1 MRVFYIFRFSVFFRG
16 ISGVFE
22 KITPFFIRKIEK
34 YPVKNNRFKLF
45 NVLRSKDIDEGIDLA
60 NVYENWYEK
69 ICNSFIKFGSKTYN
83 NALCEGINNKIEAI
97 KRSSFGILNF
107 SHLRARVF
115 FLLEI

>member
-1 MRVFYIFRFSVFFRG
+1 MRGSGKVHNFSLSTRF
-16 ISGVFE
+16 
-22 KITPFFIRKIEK
+22 RKIEK

-60 NVYENWYEK
+60 NVYENWYEE

-97 KRSSFGILNF
+97 KKIYE
-107 SHLRARVF
+107 
-115 FLLEI
+115 EIGQG

>member
-1 MRVFYIFRFSVFFRG
+1 M
-16 ISGVFE
+16 
-22 KITPFFIRKIEK
+22 
-34 YPVKNNRFKLF
+34 KNNRFKLF

-60 NVYENWYEK
+60 NVYENWYEE

-107 SHLRARVF
+107 MIKAIY
-115 FLLEI
+115 FLPIKGKYVSPMLVNRL

>member
-1 MRVFYIFRFSVFFRG
+1 M
-16 ISGVFE
+16 
-22 KITPFFIRKIEK
+22 
-34 YPVKNNRFKLF
+34 KNNRFKLF

-60 NVYENWYEK
+60 DVYENWYEE

-83 NALCEGINNKIEAI
+83 NAICEGINNKIKAI

-115 FLLEI
+115 LSFRNMTPEKMMNLFKNNIVSFCPK

>member
-1 MRVFYIFRFSVFFRG
+1 MSYFTTRKVFLVPSFDFNVKEEG
-16 ISGVFE
+16 
-22 KITPFFIRKIEK
+22 KIL
-34 YPVKNNRFKLF
+34 KLI

-60 NVYENWYEK
+60 NVYENWYEE